1 MNDPEWLQKPY
12 DKNFIRDLL
21 KEVAENDEYGL
32 QPWYHVHKAKST
44 SLTLDG
50 EPLQKVNRI
59 VMVKEGPTMGT
70 LSYKSPSKDERAKI
84 YCDLKSGAAKTLD
97 DLIILGKDI
106 VITEEEFYD
115 EPRSEEYDYATIELK
130 TKTKYVKRQKIK
142 PIFENVDKLDTS
154 SGIRMLQKTTD
165 FKGNDVYK
173 PALDGAVTDI
183 EFYHHTAKIFDAQ
196 YIGYP
201 LKSNQEEYVPLK
213 MMKRGTT
220 VTGYT
225 SNICKVVNTAKE
237 VDEFDRSEL
246 DLEAYALWAEDL
258 LSGWKVSADF
268 PALNMKKVD
277 DFVGGSKKAASSSK
291 KMAKKG
297 LALQIL
303 EDLYSG
309 MREQLLEV
317 AEA

>member
-1 MNDPEWLQKPY
+1 MSLDQKNMTMLQ
-12 DKNFIRDLL
+12 
-21 KEVAENDEYGL
+21 
-32 QPWYHVHKAKST
+32 S
-44 SLTLDG
+44 S
-50 EPLQKVNRI
+50 
-59 VMVKEGPTMGT
+59 
-70 LSYKSPSKDERAKI
+70 SKQ
-84 YCDLKSGAAKTLD
+84 
-97 DLIILGKDI
+97 
-106 VITEEEFYD
+106 
-115 EPRSEEYDYATIELK
+115 
-130 TKTKYVKRQKIK
+130 KTKYVKRQKIK

-201 LKSNQEEYVPLK
+201 LKSNPEEYVPLK

-246 DLEAYALWAEDL
+246 DL
-258 LSGWKVSADF
+258 
-268 PALNMKKVD
+268 
-277 DFVGGSKKAASSSK
+277 GSLCS
-291 KMAKKG
+291 MG
-297 LALQIL
+297 
-303 EDLYSG
+303 
-309 MREQLLEV
+309 
-317 AEA
+317 